1 MLKDKGL
8 LAKIPK
14 IAINE
19 IISTI
24 NQKRK
29 KEKNVLG
36 GIY

>member
-1 MLKDKGL
+1 MRMLKEKGL

-19 IISTI
+19 LITTI

-29 KEKNVLG
+29 K
-36 GIY
+36 